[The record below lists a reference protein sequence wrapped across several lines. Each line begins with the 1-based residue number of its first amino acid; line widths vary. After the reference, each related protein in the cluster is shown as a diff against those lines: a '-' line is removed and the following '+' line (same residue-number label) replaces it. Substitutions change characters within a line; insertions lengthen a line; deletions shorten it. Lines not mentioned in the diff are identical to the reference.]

1 MVSLFGG
8 GNVDLL
14 ARPMIDAAKLV
25 EKDGKMQET
34 VLLLCLVPLMRL
46 NKTERMFQY
55 K

>member
-25 EKDGKMQET
+25 EKGWKDAGDGIAT
-34 VLLLCLVPLMRL
+34 VFSSAYEV
-46 NKTERMFQY
+46 EQD
-55 K
+55 